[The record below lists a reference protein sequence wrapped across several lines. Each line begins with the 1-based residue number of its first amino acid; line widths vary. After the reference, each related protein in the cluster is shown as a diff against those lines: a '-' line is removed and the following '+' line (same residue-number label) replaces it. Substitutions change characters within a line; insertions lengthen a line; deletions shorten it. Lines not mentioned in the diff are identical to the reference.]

1 MLRIGLIGL
10 GVHGLR
16 YARHIVNDVPEL
28 ELAGVCRRDAA
39 AGSEA
44 AAKFGVHGF
53 TSAEELI
60 RDDRI
65 DCVCIVTPPPSHLSL
80 ATTAL
85 ECGKAVLL
93 EKPLTWTLP
102 EARALQA
109 TVADTQGQLFL
120 AQSLRFSVSLHLA
133 GREMHQLGA
142 IRSFSASQRLPRTD
156 LDWQNHPTE
165 HPMGA
170 ILNTGVHLYDL
181 VRWLLGA
188 EFATVYTVARHI
200 ENPHQ
205 EDLFKMVATLQGSDT
220 LVALEIA
227 KITDSRSS
235 NLEIVGENG
244 QLWVD
249 YQTDA
254 VTLVKGM
261 QRTVLREP
269 GTVYTIPLMLKAFAK
284 AVNGQAAMP
293 VTVDD
298 GVRTLEVVDASY
310 RSVHSGHPEVVEVR

>member
-10 GVHGLR
+10 GMHGLR

-28 ELAGVCRRDAA
+28 ELAAICRRDATAVREVA
-39 AGSEA
+39 AD
-44 AAKFGVHGF
+44 FGVRGY
-53 TSAEELI
+53 TSADELLA
-60 RDDRI
+60 DDTI
-65 DCVCIVTPPPSHLSL
+65 DCVGIVTPPPSHLPL
-80 ATTAL
+80 ATAAL
-85 ECGKAVLL
+85 ERGKAVLL

-109 TVADTQGQLFL
+109 TVARTKGQLFL

-133 GREMHQLGA
+133 GQQMHQLGA
-142 IRSFSASQRLPRTD
+142 IRSFSASQRLPKTS

-165 HPMGA
+165 HPMGS

-181 VRWLLGA
+181 VRWLLRA

-205 EDLFKMVATLQGSDT
+205 EDLFKTVATLRDCDT

-227 KITDSRSS
+227 KSTDSRSS

-254 VTLVKGM
+254 VTLVQGT
-261 QRTVLREP
+261 QRHVLREP
-269 GTVYTIPLMLKAFAK
+269 ATVYTIPLMLNAFAK
-284 AVNGQAAMP
+284 AIQEQTAMP
-293 VTVDD
+293 VSIED
-298 GVRTLEVVDASY
+298 GVRTLEIVDASY
-310 RSVHSGHPEVVEVR
+310 RSVHSGRPEAVEVL